1 MNDKMNGPF
10 GHVGNAIVV
19 GDITN
24 CWKTSNTMLPED
36 YRINN
41 ENGPILFRT
50 LMTFSFSTDIWKKKN
65 NETYSNLICINNP
78 IMSYRL

>member
-10 GHVGNAIVV
+10 GHVGNAMVV

-36 YRINN
+36 YRLNN
-41 ENGPILFRT
+41 ENGAILFRT
-50 LMTFSFSTDIWKKKN
+50 SDDIFLFRRYMEKEKQ
-65 NETYSNLICINNP
+65 
-78 IMSYRL
+78 